1 MDREWLSLLLGMA
14 TLLFLIALAAF
25 MWLSRRN
32 TEVAAVRRYEA
43 LRQPGKTSRRQILY
57 SRLQKLYSFCEQ
69 VPILRTYLVHV
80 RRRLAILSL
89 GDEWKLR
96 LETMKSVLFIWGLL
110 LLIAIPIVF
119 MVRDLFT
126 WGMLGIGLWV
136 GHGILSDMG
145 VHRLEVR
152 LLRQLRNF
160 MGDVRHHYHRH
171 GMVEE
176 AIYDA
181 ADGAPYEMTL
191 HGQALY
197 ETLSASDSEEKL
209 AQYVELAPNRYL
221 QGIAGLSHLVK
232 EHGDPKSDTGS
243 VYLKGLEKLTGE
255 LNLELLRRERLGYLL
270 QGLSIIAL
278 LPLLAT
284 HPIEAWASRYFPAMD
299 TFYGSAWGWAIKI
312 AVLAIVWIS
321 YVLLRN
327 ISELDI
333 ANRPTSLK
341 RWEQR
346 AYSWP
351 WMRSLVHRLGPMPG
365 SAEAERVTKLLKDT
379 ASPLRLEWFYVQRIA
394 VGCIA
399 FFIALS
405 LFVALTVTDRHQILY
420 APVKPGT
427 MFGQLSP
434 EEEAKAHE
442 IALLDRRMLSQLKE
456 VRPRNENAVMS
467 LLRKEMNVQDQD
479 EQLRPAARRVLGKLA
494 KLEKPLFAWWEGLLA
509 IAAGW
514 GGYAMPVGIRWFRR
528 HMRQMEMK
536 HEVDQLQ
543 VVIGMLVGMERMSV
557 EQLLMWMEQFA
568 RIFQEPLQTCLLHF
582 EHGAEQSLTQLKE
595 DAPFLPFTR
604 TIEKLELAMQHLPIK
619 QAFDDLESEQVFAR
633 EQRKQEY
640 EQLIEQKAGWGRLIG
655 FAPLMSLIFGYLV
668 IPLVVVSLH
677 QMSMYYDQIQRI
689 Q

>member
-1 MDREWLSLLLGMA
+1 MNREALSLVLGIA
-14 TLLFLIALAAF
+14 TILFLSTIAVY

-43 LRQPGKTSRRQILY
+43 LRQPGKTSRKQKVYSLMQQLY
-57 SRLQKLYSFCEQ
+57 TVCEQ
-69 VPILRTYLVHV
+69 TPLLRMYVHHV

-96 LETMKSVLFIWGLL
+96 IETMKSVLLIWGLL
-110 LLIAIPIVF
+110 LIIAVPLVIT
-119 MVRDLFT
+119 VRDLFT

-136 GHGILSDMG
+136 GHGILSDLG

-152 LLRQLRNF
+152 LMRQLRHY
-160 MGDVRHHYHRH
+160 MGDVRHHYHHH

-181 ADGAPYEMTL
+181 ADGAPYEMAL

-197 ETLSASDSEEKL
+197 ETLTASDSEEKL

-221 QGIAGLSHLVK
+221 QGMAGLSHLVK
-232 EHGDPKSDTGS
+232 EHGDPKNDIGS

-278 LPLLAT
+278 LPLLGT

-299 TFYGSAWGWAIKI
+299 TFYGSAFGWAIKI
-312 AVLAIVWIS
+312 ALLVIVWLS
-321 YVLLRN
+321 YALLRN
-327 ISELDI
+327 ISELDVT
-333 ANRPTSLK
+333 NRPTSRK

-346 AYSWP
+346 VYEWSWVR
-351 WMRSLVHRLGPMPG
+351 WLVQRLGPIPG
-365 SAEAERVTKLLKDT
+365 SAEAERMTKLLKDT
-379 ASPLRLEWFYVQRIA
+379 ASPLRLEWFYVQRITA
-394 VGCIA
+394 GCVA
-399 FFIALS
+399 FLIVLGLFIALH
-405 LFVALTVTDRHQILY
+405 ATDRHQILY

-427 MFGQLSP
+427 LFGQLSP
-434 EEEAKAHE
+434 EEETKANE
-442 IALLDRRMLSQLKE
+442 IAALDRRMLEQLKE
-456 VRPRNENAVMS
+456 VRPRNENTVMS
-467 LLRKEMNVQDQD
+467 LLRKEMNVHDQD
-479 EQLRPAARRVLGKLA
+479 EQFRPAARRILGKLA
-494 KLEKPLFAWWEGLLA
+494 KVEKPLFAWWEALLA
-509 IAAGW
+509 IGVGW
-514 GGYAMPVGIRWFRR
+514 GGYAMPVGIRRFRR

-557 EQLLMWMEQFA
+557 EQLLIWMEQFA
-568 RIFQEPLQTCLLHF
+568 RIFRDPLQTCLLHF
-582 EHGAEQSLTQLKE
+582 EHGSEQALAQLKE
-595 DAPFLPFTR
+595 DAPFLPFVR

-619 QAFDDLESEQVFAR
+619 QAFDDLESEQTFAR
-633 EQRKQEY
+633 EQRTQEY

-655 FAPLMSLIFGYLV
+655 FTPLMALIFGYLV

-677 QMSMYYDQIQRI
+677 QMTAYYDQLQRI